1 MGKLAE
7 VIYKDLLARGKK
19 SDTALRWRTWAE
31 RFETV
36 AGIRAKYTRNDVID
50 YLEWCRRQ
58 GFAQNSINTM
68 LRPLKLIA
76 QIQGWQFPKL
86 SMKKVEET
94 EVNRPMFKREE
105 VEEMIKVGK
114 QRLNERELA
123 VLALSTIYGMR
134 RGEMARPNEPDIRL
148 ERVEIESNG
157 SGVVEF
163 GGKIKVYTTK
173 GGPKTEHLIPKEI
186 AVYLED
192 FEPYCKDEMSS
203 EFRLMMARMGKR
215 CISGYGWHSIRR
227 CLATELLMAE
237 ISMLNIVRFMR
248 WSDAVVK
255 GSFGMLA
262 LYAKRDQTRID
273 SEIFKVHPF
282 LKYWK

>member
-7 VIYKDLLARGKK
+7 MILKDLIARGKGRE
-19 SDTALRWRTWAE
+19 TALRWRTWIG
-31 RFETV
+31 RFEEV
-36 AGIRAKYTRNDVID
+36 AGIKTKYERDDVLD
-50 YLEWCRRQ
+50 YLNWCRNQ
-58 GFAQNSINTM
+58 GYTQNSINTM
-68 LRPLKLIA
+68 LTPIKLLA
-76 QIQGWQFPKL
+76 QIQEWTFPRL
-86 SMKKVEET
+86 AMKKVDET
-94 EVNRPMFKREE
+94 EVSRPMFHSEE

-123 VLALSTIYGMR
+123 VLVMSTVYGLR
-134 RGEMARPNEPDIRL
+134 RSEMARPNEPEIKL
-148 ERVEIESNG
+148 GVIEIESNG
-157 SGVVEF
+157 CGVVEF
-163 GGKIKVYTTK
+163 GGKLKVHTMK

-186 AVYLED
+186 VTYFEN

-215 CISGYGWHSIRR
+215 CSSGYGWHSIRR

-262 LYAKRDQTRID
+262 LYAKRDQIRID
-273 SEIFKVHPF
+273 SEIFKAHPF